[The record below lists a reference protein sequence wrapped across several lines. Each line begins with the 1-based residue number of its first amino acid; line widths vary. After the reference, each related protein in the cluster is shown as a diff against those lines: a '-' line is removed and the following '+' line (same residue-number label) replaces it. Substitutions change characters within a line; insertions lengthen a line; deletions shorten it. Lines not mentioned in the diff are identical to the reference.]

1 MKRLVIIAAVAIAP
15 FGANAQKIGD
25 IINGVVDGVSN
36 NNGSGLTNA
45 DIIGGLKEAL
55 TIGSNNSSKKAS
67 AVDGFFKNPLIR
79 IPFPPEAKK
88 VETLAKELGMTTQV
102 NKFVTT
108 LNRAAETAA
117 KDAAPIF
124 VNAVKALTINDG
136 LQILNGGADAATVYL
151 RGKTEAELKVKFMP
165 VVKKAITKVQLT
177 RYWNPIVTK
186 YNKIP
191 GVIKQNP
198 NLDDYV
204 TTKAIEGL
212 FKLIAQEETK
222 IRKDP
227 AAQVT
232 SLLQKVFGKK

>member
-1 MKRLVIIAAVAIAP
+1 MKRLVIIAAVVIAP

-88 VETLAKELGMTTQV
+88 VENLAKELGMTTQV
-102 NKFVTT
+102 NRFVMT

-136 LQILNGGADAATVYL
+136 LQILNGNSTSTQEQGFQGEGS
-151 RGKTEAELKVKFMP
+151 RNIQWG
-165 VVKKAITKVQLT
+165 
-177 RYWNPIVTK
+177 WNPVGGASSFDVALTPNYLALTVEIGTVT
-186 YNKIP
+186 
-191 GVIKQNP
+191 V
-198 NLDDYV
+198 V
-204 TTKAIEGL
+204 TT
-212 FKLIAQEETK
+212 
-222 IRKDP
+222 
-227 AAQVT
+227 
-232 SLLQKVFGKK
+232 

>member
-1 MKRLVIIAAVAIAP
+1 MKRLLIIAAVAIAP
-15 FGANAQKIGD
+15 MSVNAQKIGD
-25 IINGVVDGVSN
+25 IINGVVNGNN
-36 NNGSGLTNA
+36 NNGNGLSNT
-45 DIIGGLKEAL
+45 DIVGGLKEAL
-55 TIGSNNSSKKAS
+55 TIGANNSSSKAS
-67 AVDGFFKNPLIR
+67 AVDGFFKNPLIK

-88 VETLAKELGMTTQV
+88 VETLAKELGMTAQV
-102 NKFVTT
+102 NKFVMTM
-108 LNRAAETAA
+108 NRAAETAA

-136 LQILNGGADAATVYL
+136 LQILNGGDDAATTYL
-151 RGKTEAELKVKFMP
+151 RGKTETDLHTKFLP
-165 VVKKAITKVQLT
+165 VVKAAINKVQLT
-177 RYWNPIVTK
+177 KYWNPIVNR

-191 GVIKQNP
+191 GVVKQNP

-204 TTKAIEGL
+204 TKKAIDGL

-232 SLLQKVFGKK
+232 SLLQKVFGKH